1 MFAVV
6 IPKGTQWHHCL
17 AVLAGRR
24 MASDGEGLVQIVV
37 VVVGIK
43 FRSGDGDHCDLALID
58 ESMTGDRSPVR
69 R

>member
-1 MFAVV
+1 MLAVV

-17 AVLAGRR
+17 AGRCV
-24 MASDGEGLVQIVV
+24 ASDGEAVVKIVV
-37 VVVGIK
+37 VVVGVK
-43 FRSGDGDHCDLALID
+43 LRSGGGDHDDLALID